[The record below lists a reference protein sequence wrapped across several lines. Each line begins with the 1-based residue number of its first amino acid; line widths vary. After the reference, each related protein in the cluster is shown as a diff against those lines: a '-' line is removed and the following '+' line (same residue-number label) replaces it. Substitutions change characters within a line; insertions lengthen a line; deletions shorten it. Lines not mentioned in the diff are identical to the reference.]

1 MFINELFEA
10 DDPYT
15 LVVTYPGRFQPF
27 HLGHDEVYKKIQAM
41 FRGGNVY
48 VVTSNDQ
55 KDAKS
60 PFSFSDKV
68 QFMTALGV
76 HQDRIIETNMM
87 YALPEQFKNIANK
100 VLFVT
105 VVGEPDRDR
114 LRQDS
119 VLKRDNPKTGKR
131 AGDPSYYKTF
141 QKGEQMATADQHGYV
156 LVMPEEKKF
165 IKLTGKQVDVS
176 HGTQTRDTWNQVRNN
191 PTLRSEFLIQLY
203 NRNDPELGRILD
215 KIPTDNP
222 VAIEPKPLGN
232 KAKLQKV
239 TQPKEPVDEG
249 YYNKLDVERQEQGLL
264 PVFEIGRYQNG
275 RWVPT
280 KQYNNYAQAQAHA
293 QHIKN
298 KYPSMEVG
306 IKTQD
311 GQVKL
316 VGLKEEAA
324 GVGVVR
330 GGRDPRYMTATMGNQ
345 NAVTGATLG
354 KEMRAFGLAGRKSPG
369 GPTQQKKVKAS
380 IGQGIQE
387 DLAWVRERL
396 GESAVDQL
404 AARHIEY
411 INQDIAAIKE
421 RIATEKL
428 SAEYVAK
435 LKERIVAL
443 EKERAQLAWNPQ

>member
-1 MFINELFEA
+1 MFLTELAE
-10 DDPYT
+10 PQL
-15 LVVTYPGRFQPF
+15 LVIYPGRFQPF
-27 HLGHDEVYKKIQAM
+27 HKGHYAVYEWLTGK
-41 FRGGNVY
+41 FGRNNVY
-48 VVTSNDQ
+48 IATSNRT
-55 KDAKS
+55 DALKS
-60 PFSFSDKV
+60 PFTFSEKSY
-68 QFMTALGV
+68 FMQLTGV
-76 HQDRIIETNMM
+76 PADRIIQAAQPYRIEDILAGGHLTV
-87 YALPEQFKNIANK
+87 ADPAN
-100 VLFVT
+100 T
-105 VVGEPDRDR
+105 VVVFAVSQKDMEEDPRFSFAPKKDGSESYFQP
-114 LRQDS
+114 
-119 VLKRDNPKTGKR
+119 LKDIKQTESMQKHGYIMVAPTFQFDV
-131 AGDPSYYKTF
+131 AGDPMESASEIRAKYKTANKKQRRAIVTDLF
-141 QKGEQMATADQHGYV
+141 GRYT
-156 LVMPEEKKF
+156 PEAEH
-165 IKLTGKQVDVS
+165 IMNNKLTPIKSV
-176 HGTQTRDTWNQVRNN
+176 
-191 PTLRSEFLIQLY
+191 
-203 NRNDPELGRILD
+203 
-215 KIPTDNP
+215 
-222 VAIEPKPLGN
+222 PKPKLQ
-232 KAKLQKV
+232 KTVKLQKV
-239 TQPKEPVDEG
+239 DTPKDPVDEG

-280 KQYNNYAQAQAHA
+280 EQYNNYAQAQAHA

-330 GGRDPRYMTATMGNQ
+330 GGQDPRYMTATMGNQ

-354 KEMRAFGLAGRKSPG
+354 KEMRAFGLAGRKSPA

-380 IGQGIQE
+380 IGQGIRE

-411 INQDIAAIKE
+411 INQNIDAIKE

-443 EKERAQLAWNPQ
+443 EKERAQLAWNPK